1 MNDREYTQ
9 DESET
14 IELVIWEEWVNWAR
28 SQIGSGESQPK
39 IEDTSCTDSQR
50 E

>member
-14 IELVIWEEWVNWAR
+14 IDLVIWEEWVNWVSSQNR
-28 SQIGSGESQPK
+28 SEMSQPK

>member
-1 MNDREYTQ
+1 MNDREYVQ

-14 IELVIWEEWVNWAR
+14 IELVIWEEWVSWAR
-28 SQIGSGESQPK
+28 SQMESEKSQPN